1 MYAHPSAPSGRR
13 SQVAFIVAF
22 IGVYFIAGKF
32 GLSLAF
38 VHANASAVWPPTGL
52 ALAILLRWGNWLW
65 PGVFAGAFLVNFTTQ
80 GSLGA
85 ALGIATG
92 NTLEAVVGA
101 WLVRRYANGPAAF
114 RSAQGILKYV
124 GLAAVASTLISA
136 TIGVTTLCLDGSA
149 QWPNYGAIW
158 LTWWLG
164 DLASNLIVAPFLL
177 LWLTNPLRRVPAR
190 RATEAAALLL
200 VLLLIAGIVF
210 LGPLVLGTPNY
221 PLEYLAMLPLLWAA
235 FRFGGRAAASCA
247 LVTSAVALF
256 GTLHGAGPFATKDAN
271 QSLLLLQA
279 FMGTITL
286 SGLML
291 AAVVTESKSAH
302 GAVRESEA
310 RFRLL
315 ADSAPVLIWVNDQH
329 GCQFVNSAYRQ
340 FFGVP
345 ESELLGFGWAKFVH
359 PDDYEHY
366 VEGYKKA
373 AIACNPFQAEVRC
386 RRADGEF
393 RWLLS
398 AGLPRLLPSGEFA
411 GYVGCCTDV
420 SDIVVAREAL
430 SRSREELEKLVFER
444 TATLRQT
451 IAELEAFSYSLS
463 HDMRAPIR
471 AIESFTQIAL
481 AEFGQKVGPPA
492 TDYLNK
498 VVSAAGRLDRLIQDV
513 LAFTRLS
520 RQELEFK
527 SIDIDRLLR
536 DIISERPE
544 LQAPRSEVTLM
555 TPILPMRG
563 HEASLT
569 QCLTNLLD
577 NAVKFVPQGVK
588 ARVRV
593 YSEPRDSQVRLWIE
607 DNGIGIEPAAK
618 SQLFQMFQ
626 RVHQTGDYS
635 GTGMGLAIVRKAA
648 ERMGG
653 AVGVESEL
661 GKGSRFW
668 LQLPRGN

>member
-1 MYAHPSAPSGRR
+1 MYAHQSAPSRR
-13 SQVAFIVAF
+13 GSQVAFILAF

-38 VHANASAVWPPTGL
+38 MHVSASPVWPPTGL
-52 ALAILLRWGNWLW
+52 ALAVLLRWGYWLW
-65 PGVFAGAFLVNFTTQ
+65 PGVFVGAFLVNFTSQ

-85 ALGIATG
+85 TLGIATG

-101 WLVRRYANGPAAF
+101 WLVCRYANGTGAF
-114 RSAQGILKYV
+114 QNAHGIFKYV
-124 GLAAVASTLISA
+124 GLAAVVSPALSA
-136 TIGVTTLCLDGSA
+136 TIGVTSLCLGGSA
-149 QWPNYGAIW
+149 QWQNYGAIW

-164 DLASNLIVAPFLL
+164 DVVSNLIVAPFLL
-177 LWLTNPLRRVPAR
+177 LWLTNPAR
-190 RATEAAALLL
+190 RLTARQATEAAALLV

-210 LGPLVLGTPNY
+210 LAPLVLGTSNY
-221 PLEYLAMLPLLWAA
+221 PLAYVAMLPLLWAA
-235 FRFGGRAAASCA
+235 FRFGRRAAASCA
-247 LVTSAVALF
+247 LLISAIALW
-256 GTLHGAGPFATKDAN
+256 GTLRGAGPFATEDAN
-271 QSLLLLQA
+271 QSLLFLQA

-286 SGLML
+286 SGLIL
-291 AAVVTESKSAH
+291 AAVVTESKRAH
-302 GAVRESEA
+302 EAVRESEA

-329 GCQFVNSAYRQ
+329 GCQFVNSAYRH

-359 PDDYEHY
+359 PDDYERY

-373 AIACNPFQAEVRC
+373 VIARSPFQAEVRC

-398 AGLPRLLPSGEFA
+398 TGLPRLPTSAEFA
-411 GYVGCCTDV
+411 GYVGCSTDV

-430 SRSREELEKLVFER
+430 SRNREELEKLVFER

-451 IAELEAFSYSLS
+451 IGELEAFSYSLS

-520 RQELEFK
+520 RQEIELK

-555 TPILPMRG
+555 TPILHMRG

-588 ARVRV
+588 AQVRV